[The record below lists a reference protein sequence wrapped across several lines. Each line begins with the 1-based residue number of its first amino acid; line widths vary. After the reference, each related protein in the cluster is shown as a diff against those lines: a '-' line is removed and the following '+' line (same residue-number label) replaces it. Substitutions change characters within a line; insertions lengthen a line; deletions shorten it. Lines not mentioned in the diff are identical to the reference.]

1 MILEARTWK
10 GGSTYEVTVSPDQ
23 LVERLPLPGEEIELA
38 EMGRVRVMSGYSLR
52 PDGGW
57 AMPSERRWHLVVQ
70 TPDIGPGFDNLDRHA
85 ANDAANGVDEDPDRA

>member
-38 EMGRVRVMSGYSLR
+38 EMG
-52 PDGGW
+52 
-57 AMPSERRWHLVVQ
+57 
-70 TPDIGPGFDNLDRHA
+70 
-85 ANDAANGVDEDPDRA
+85 

>member
-1 MILEARTWK
+1 
-10 GGSTYEVTVSPDQ
+10 
-23 LVERLPLPGEEIELA
+23 
-38 EMGRVRVMSGYSLR
+38 MSGYSLR